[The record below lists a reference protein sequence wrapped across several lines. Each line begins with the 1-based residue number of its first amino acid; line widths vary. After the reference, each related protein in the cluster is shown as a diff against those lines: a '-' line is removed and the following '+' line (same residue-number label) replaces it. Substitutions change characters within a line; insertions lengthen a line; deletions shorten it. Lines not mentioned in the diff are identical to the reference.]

1 MKSVLVCIDFSHL
14 TERLLAVA
22 TDLARPVD
30 AAVHLIH
37 VPQYR
42 PDVCRYV
49 SLAPASPQTGHRFA
63 AARRDLEALAS
74 QLRAAGLKNVT
85 ARVIQGPVSQVITD
99 QIQRNQADMVIM
111 GSHGQGAVHH
121 LVVGSVAEGVL
132 KRVRTPVLLVPV
144 CPSRS

>member
-14 TERLLAVA
+14 TDRLLATA
-22 TDLARPVD
+22 IDLAKP
-30 AAVHLIH
+30 AGAVLHLLH

-49 SLAPASPQTGHRFA
+49 SLSVSTPKAGHRFA
-63 AARRDLEALAS
+63 EARRDLEALEA
-74 QLRAAGLKNVT
+74 K
-85 ARVIQGPVSQVITD
+85 ARKVGVQTTSRVVQGPVSQVIAD
-99 QIQRNQADMVIM
+99 QVNEYDVDLIVM

-132 KRVRTPVLLVPV
+132 KRIRKPVLLVPAKE
-144 CPSRS
+144 